1 MSEHDQHSSFIKTP
15 QQLVAI
21 VLAAFIVPIVGILLT
36 VKLIIDRPHADPG
49 AMKPEAVAARIQP
62 VGRVE
67 FGSGSADAGTQ
78 TAAAGAA
85 PKAPKS
91 GEEVV
96 KSTCGACHLS
106 GAAGAPKIGDNAAWT
121 PLLKQ
126 GLDALT
132 KAAIGGVKAMP
143 PRGGNPELSDL
154 EIARAI
160 VHMGNQSGGKL
171 KEPAEGAPAAQK

>member
-15 QQLVAI
+15 QQLIVI
-21 VLAAFIVPIVGILLT
+21 VLASFIVPIVGILLT

-62 VGRVE
+62 VGKVE
-67 FGSGSADAGTQ
+67 FGSGGGDTGTQ

-96 KSTCGACHLS
+96 KSTCGACHVS
-106 GAAGAPKIGDNAAWT
+106 GAAGAPK
-121 PLLKQ
+121 
-126 GLDALT
+126 
-132 KAAIGGVKAMP
+132 
-143 PRGGNPELSDL
+143 
-154 EIARAI
+154 
-160 VHMGNQSGGKL
+160 
-171 KEPAEGAPAAQK
+171 

>member
-15 QQLVAI
+15 QQLIVVVLLAFVVPVVGI
-21 VLAAFIVPIVGILLT
+21 VLTVQFILN
-36 VKLIIDRPHADPG
+36 RPHADPG

-67 FGSGSADAGTQ
+67 FGTAGDS
-78 TAAAGAA
+78 A

-96 KSTCGACHLS
+96 KTACGVCHQT
-106 GAAGAPKIGDNAAWT
+106 GAAGAPKIGDNAAWAK
-121 PLLKQ
+121 LLKA
-126 GLDALT
+126 GLGELT
-132 KAAIGGVKAMP
+132 KAAISGVKAMP

-154 EIARAI
+154 EISRAI
-160 VHMGNQSGGKL
+160 VYMGNLSGGKL
-171 KEPAEGAPAAQK
+171 KEPAEAAPEAKQPEAKK